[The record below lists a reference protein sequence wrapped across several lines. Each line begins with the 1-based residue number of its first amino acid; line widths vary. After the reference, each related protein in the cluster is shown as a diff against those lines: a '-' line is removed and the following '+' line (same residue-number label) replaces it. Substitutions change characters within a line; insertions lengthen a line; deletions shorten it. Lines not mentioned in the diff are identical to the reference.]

1 MASLNP
7 LHQLARVTPSPFDG
21 VTEIGATVADDLAAT
36 PGRLLRRDLPGD
48 SIDEWDPE
56 HIRRTLPFN
65 RALVRTYF
73 RSEVIGMENI
83 PDGPS
88 LLVGNHSGGT
98 LIADTFAFAYEFYDH
113 FGPDRRFHQ
122 LAHDL
127 AARLPGIGG
136 TMRKYGVLAA
146 NHDNAKKAFRAGAP
160 VLVYPGGDWET
171 FRPTWHSDRIEFGGR
186 KGFIKL
192 ALEEDVPIVP
202 VVAIGGQETALFLSR
217 GEHVARALGLDRLLR
232 LKVLPVSI
240 ALPWGLNVGDMLGHV
255 PLPAKITIE
264 VLPALHLRER
274 FGPDPDV
281 DEVYEHVVD
290 TMQGMLDALAA
301 ERRLPVLG

>member
-7 LHQLARVTPSPFDG
+7 LKQLARVTPPPFRG
-21 VTEIGATVADDLAAT
+21 MTEIAAVAADDLAAT
-36 PGRLLRRDLPGD
+36 PRRLLARDLPGD

-56 HIRRTLPFN
+56 HIRQTLPLN
-65 RALVRTYF
+65 RSFVRTYF
-73 RSEVIGMENI
+73 RSEVTGLENI
-83 PDGPS
+83 PDGPA

-127 AARLPGIGG
+127 AARLPGLGA

-146 NHDNAKKAFRAGAP
+146 SHENAKKAFAAGAP

-171 FRPTWHSDRIEFGGR
+171 YRPSWHSDRIEFGGR

-192 ALEEDVPIVP
+192 ALDEGVPIVP
-202 VVAIGGQETALFLSR
+202 VVAIGGQETALFVTR
-217 GEHVARALGLDRLLR
+217 GRTLAKLTGLDRFARIKVFPIQIAPPFGVTVLDLPTR
-232 LKVLPVSI
+232 L
-240 ALPWGLNVGDMLGHV
+240 
-255 PLPAKITIE
+255 PLPAKIKVE
-264 VLPALHLRER
+264 VLPPIDLRER
-274 FGPDPDV
+274 FGPDPDPDDIYIEV
-281 DEVYEHVVD
+281 TDE
-290 TMQGMLDALAA
+290 MQESLSSLAE
-301 ERRLPVLG
+301 ERTAPIVG